1 MKEKV
6 SCQGL
11 PQLTDFAPLAPALA
25 RFGRVGREA
34 TNQKVGSS
42 NPPGRTTSSS
52 YGPPQCAGVRPG
64 RLQCDITALPFCFS
78 QEQFKI
84 QKQASDI
91 AELV

>member
-11 PQLTDFAPLAPALA
+11 SQLTDFAPLAPALA

-42 NPPGRTTSSS
+42 NPPRAHHIF
-52 YGPPQCAGVRPG
+52 QW
-64 RLQCDITALPFCFS
+64 LNDL
-78 QEQFKI
+78 E
-84 QKQASDI
+84 
-91 AELV
+91 E